1 MRQIEITVGSV
12 VLHATLLDT
21 ATADRIWQ
29 FLPIFA
35 TVQKW
40 PGVIY
45 FETDVE
51 SGLEPGAGFVV
62 QPGDIV
68 FTPDQDTISLAFAA
82 TPISRPGEMRL
93 ARPANVWAQTRND
106 ISVLSRVR
114 AGEQVTMRQ
123 ITRKMPDLRPAEKGN
138 QQS

>member
-1 MRQIEITVGSV
+1 MRQIDITIGGIT
-12 VLHATLLDT
+12 LNATLLKT

-35 TVQKW
+35 TIQLW
-40 PGVIY
+40 PGVLY
-45 FETDVE
+45 FDTDVE
-51 SGLEPGAGFVV
+51 SGLEPDAGFLV

-93 ARPANVWAQTRND
+93 ARPANVWAQTRD
-106 ISVLSRVR
+106 DMSVLSHVR
-114 AGEQVTMRQ
+114 PGQQ
-123 ITRKMPDLRPAEKGN
+123 ITIRRSEPETPNSVPA
-138 QQS
+138 

>member
-12 VLHATLLDT
+12 TLTATLLDT
-21 ATADRIWQ
+21 PTADRIWQ

-35 TVQKW
+35 TAQAW

-68 FTPDQDTISLAFAA
+68 FTPDQDTITLAFAA

-93 ARPANVWAQTRND
+93 ARPANVWAQTKDD
-106 ISVLSRVR
+106 ITALSRAR
-114 AGEQVTMRQ
+114 PGRQVAIRR
-123 ITRKMPDLRPAEKGN
+123 IT
-138 QQS
+138 Q